1 MTLRSTRVVIGWLVL
16 LLSLGHIYFV
26 YPLPAQRVESMRL
39 ERTTPTTSPIDPS
52 TKLQTNPDQQRLEGF
67 SSNES
72 LERFFWESWVAGF
85 LMLMFGAATGLY
97 TLYSKSQAWKWLTL
111 AFSGF
116 YVAIY
121 WWFTVL
127 PIGKGPSDFIS
138 FELLTLRG
146 VFSLNDVGR
155 VFMQI
160 HQMTAAVV
168 FHLLFVFCLISLIS
182 KRNTR
187 GAVTQ

>member
-1 MTLRSTRVVIGWLVL
+1 
-16 LLSLGHIYFV
+16 
-26 YPLPAQRVESMRL
+26 MRL
-39 ERTTPTTSPIDPS
+39 EKTTPTTSPIDPT
-52 TKLQTNPDQQRLEGF
+52 TKLQTNPGQQRLEDLN
-67 SSNES
+67 SNES

-85 LMLMFGAATGLY
+85 LILMFGAATGLY
-97 TLYSKSQAWKWLTL
+97 TLYCKSQAWKWLTF

-116 YVAIY
+116 YVVIY

-127 PIGKGPSDFIS
+127 PIGKGPSDFIG
-138 FELLTLRG
+138 FELLTVRALL
-146 VFSLNDVGR
+146 SLSDVGR

-182 KRNTR
+182 KRDSR
-187 GAVTQ
+187 GTVTQ